1 MKFGLTLA
9 NQGTGAV
16 PEGARRMVTAAEE
29 SGFDSVWA
37 AEHIVVPAG
46 YASDYPYSKTGRMA
60 PRDDFDIP
68 DPFVW
73 LAYVAGITTTLRLA
87 TGVSVLPLRNTLILA
102 KQVATLDVLSG
113 GRVIL
118 GVGTG
123 WLEEE
128 FDALGVPF
136 AGRGAVTDDAIRA
149 LRALWEQD
157 LASHHGPHHDF
168 DDVYLRP
175 QPVQRPVPIVVG
187 GHSDRA
193 ARRAGELGD
202 GFYPASARTE
212 DLPRLV
218 GLAREHAERAG
229 RDPHA
234 LEITRAVRPDPD
246 RVEREVEAGVDRVV
260 FFALD
265 PDSVRHIGETMTAHF
280 G

>member
-9 NQGTGAV
+9 NQGVGATRD
-16 PEGARRMVTAAEE
+16 GARDMVTAAEE
-29 SGFDSVWA
+29 SGFDSVWT

-46 YASDYPYSKTGRMA
+46 YESTYPYSRTGRMFGS
-60 PRDDFDIP
+60 DDFDIP
-68 DPFVW
+68 DPYVW
-73 LAYVAGITTTLRLA
+73 LAYVAGLTTTLRLA
-87 TGVSVLPLRNTLILA
+87 TGVSVLPLRNTLVLA

-128 FDALGVPF
+128 FDALGVEF
-136 AGRGAVTDDAIRA
+136 SGRGAATDDAIRA

-157 LASHHGPHHDF
+157 SASYHGSHHHF

-175 QPVQRPVPIVVG
+175 RPVQSPVPIVIG
-187 GHSDRA
+187 GHSTRA

-212 DLPRLV
+212 DLPGLV
-218 GLAREHAERAG
+218 ALAREHAERAG
-229 RDPHA
+229 RDPDA
-234 LEITRAVRPDPD
+234 LEITRAVRPDPE
-246 RVEREVEAGVDRVV
+246 RVEREVDAGVDRVV
-260 FFALD
+260 FVALD
-265 PDSVRHIGETMTAHF
+265 PDSVRQIGEAMTAAF